1 MSEIDNVSRNN
12 SQFTHEEPLYFSG
25 IAYVFDEEEVSRI
38 EVAEEAFP
46 HGCGES
52 ELPDY
57 QSDEVQ
63 SVMICI
69 TEKQLQ
75 IIEEQRKALNI
86 EWDAC
91 IARIIARGFAEVVAD
106 GPGE

>member
-1 MSEIDNVSRNN
+1 MSEIDKVSRNN
-12 SQFTHEEPLYFSG
+12 SQFTHDEPLYFSG

-69 TEKQLQ
+69 TEKQLK

-91 IARIIARGFAEVVAD
+91 IARIIARGFAAVVAD
-106 GPGE
+106 GPSE